1 MVLQK
6 ELLYALLGYTGQVI
20 VDSPDGFSLAKGVPL
35 IDASER
41 ALISRL
47 LVLGHCYRELEEFV
61 NTQLFYG
68 CESGDF
74 PSPYFLALALG
85 LDELKGGERVEGGEA
100 EGHVCCFCRQNPPGI
115 ALNFHQVSSQT
126 PELSIRK
133 SFFLACLS
141 GTETVCLCGT
151 ETLFPWETEILC
163 LCGTET
169 LSVRNRDLA
178 SVRNTET
185 QNLRLWVAENDT
197 HC

>member
-6 ELLYALLGYTGQVI
+6 ELLYALLGHTGQVI

-68 CESGDF
+68 SESGEF

-85 LDELKGGERVEGGEA
+85 LDECLQPYRARVLELEQTLLRSPDLSLPSMQLGFGDFELTLPALRRLIAGVQQANLRGVALLDHLSLEGSVSLALARQPQRRLLALLAQALAVGGEPADGGVLVE
-100 EGHVCCFCRQNPPGI
+100 
-115 ALNFHQVSSQT
+115 S
-126 PELSIRK
+126 
-133 SFFLACLS
+133 
-141 GTETVCLCGT
+141 
-151 ETLFPWETEILC
+151 
-163 LCGTET
+163 
-169 LSVRNRDLA
+169 
-178 SVRNTET
+178 
-185 QNLRLWVAENDT
+185 
-197 HC
+197 